1 MIETYENVLLLS
13 GSTGVWNSTLTMSV
27 SYKQVEDSIP
37 VLSMII
43 SSILYTPLP
52 KLRSTESAPV
62 RSGGDASKCTAS
74 EVNIF
79 SRPAP
84 FVMYR
89 VK

>member
-1 MIETYENVLLLS
+1 MLLS
-13 GSTGVWNSTLTMSV
+13 GSMGVWNITLTVSV
-27 SYKQVEDSIP
+27 SYKQVADSISVFP
-37 VLSMII
+37 MIM

-52 KLRSTESAPV
+52 KLRSTESASV
-62 RSGGDASKCTAS
+62 RNSGDASKCTAS

-89 VK
+89 VR